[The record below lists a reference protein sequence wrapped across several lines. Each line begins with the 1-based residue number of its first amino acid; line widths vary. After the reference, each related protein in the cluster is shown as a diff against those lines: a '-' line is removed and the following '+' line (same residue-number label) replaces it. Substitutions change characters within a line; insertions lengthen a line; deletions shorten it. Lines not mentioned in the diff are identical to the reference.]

1 MGEIEKEKD
10 MSNLQIGDTI
20 KCHDK
25 NDLIDTM
32 KSLQKEGIY
41 CDFMFL
47 KDGNKGYWLIVEGS
61 EKA

>member
-1 MGEIEKEKD
+1 

-20 KCHDK
+20 ECHDK

-32 KSLQKEGIY
+32 EILQKEGIY
-41 CDFMFL
+41 CDWMFE
-47 KDGNKGYWLIVEGS
+47 KEGKKGYWLIVKGS

>member
-1 MGEIEKEKD
+1 MGEIEKEKG

-25 NDLIDTM
+25 NGLIDTM
-32 KSLQKEGIY
+32 ESLQKEGIY

-47 KDGNKGYWLIVEGS
+47 KDGKKGYWLIVEGS